1 MNGVVEF
8 DVIAESA
15 ALAKRHAGRTARTVS
30 AVGYEVEVGVPQPR
44 GRRGRAWVCRV
55 TARPLPDP
63 GVEWLKANP
72 VTVSDG

>member
-15 ALAKRHAGRTARTVS
+15 ALAKRHAGRTARTVG
-30 AVGYEVEVGVPQPR
+30 AVGYTTEVGVPQPR

-55 TARPLPDP
+55 TARKLPDP
-63 GVEWLKANP
+63 GVEWLKNE
-72 VTVSDG
+72 GEK

>member
-15 ALAKRHAGRTARTVS
+15 AIARRHAGRTARTVS
-30 AVGYEVEVGVPQPR
+30 AVGYETEVAEPQPR

-55 TARPLPDP
+55 TARKLPDP
-63 GVEWLKANP
+63 GVEWLKNEGKGEA
-72 VTVSDG
+72 